1 MHARSWLWVR
11 DRIFALLSTPPGAV
25 LAGEQKNLLI
35 PATRIQWA
43 LFNPEREE

>member
-11 DRIFALLSTPPGAV
+11 DRVHALLCTPPGAV
-25 LAGEQKNLLI
+25 IAGEKKNVLI

-43 LFNPEREE
+43 LFNPDRDD